1 MAINKEAYPMNIDT
15 GLKSCKKYEKFLY
28 RFKIEKKAFRKIFD
42 YSNKSWDKKTRVSKA
57 KSDAFEYKEKKK
69 NQLLNSEID
78 ENIKLD
84 EFITQYFNTMDKS
97 SSYSGQRWKDTIISY
112 YNTYIKKEIGN
123 KKLVDIRQI
132 HIKSVISNVKN
143 LGLSPRTQKITLEV
157 LNPVFKSA
165 IANRLIM
172 FNPCDGIRVKR
183 PNTKKKVQN
192 ASILLK
198 EIFIAIKTVFK
209 DDIYFQAL
217 FLFALQGR
225 RKSEILTLKWE
236 NIDFTNKMYTLENTK
251 NGEDQTFMLPDML
264 ESLLLTMKTNRN
276 NYVFESPTDPSL
288 HIQNIQ
294 TQVNKLKKELN
305 NPKFGIHYL
314 RNVVVSAMA
323 EQGVNSTFLSGALG
337 HSDLNTVKKYL
348 SIPYTK
354 GSEVANQTIHFITS
368 KESINSDL

>member
-1 MAINKEAYPMNIDT
+1 MPIKEDTYCISIDI
-15 GLKSCKKYEKFLY
+15 GLKSCKDYEKFLY
-28 RFKIEKKAFRKIFD
+28 RFKIDKQSFRKIFD
-42 YSNKSWDKKTRVSKA
+42 YSNKSWDKKTRIAKA
-57 KSDAFEYKEKKK
+57 KADAFTFKEKIK
-69 NQLLNSEID
+69 NGPLNSDIN
-78 ENIKLD
+78 ENIVLD
-84 EFITQYFNTMDKS
+84 DFIQQYFDTMEKS
-97 SSYSGQRWKDTIISY
+97 SSSSGQRWKNTITSY
-112 YNTYIKKEIGN
+112 YNRYLKKDLGQ

-132 HIKSVISNVKN
+132 HIKNVILKIKK
-143 LGLSPRTQKITLEV
+143 LDLSARTQKITLEV

-172 FNPCDGIRVKR
+172 FNPCDGIKVKR

-198 EIFIAIKTVFK
+198 EIYIAIKTVFQ

-236 NIDFTNKMYTLENTK
+236 NIDFTHKLYTLENTK
-251 NGEDQTFMLPDML
+251 NGEEQTFILPDML
-264 ESLLLTMKTNRN
+264 ESLLLAMKSNKTH
-276 NYVFESPTDPSL
+276 YVFESPLDSTK

-294 TQVNKLKKELN
+294 VHVNKLKKALN
-305 NPKFGIHYL
+305 NPNFGIHYL

-337 HSDLNTVKKYL
+337 HSDLNTIKKYL

-354 GSEVANQTIHFITS
+354 GSEVANNTIQLIT
-368 KESINSDL
+368 ES

>member
-1 MAINKEAYPMNIDT
+1 MAIKEDIYTMKIDT
-15 GLKSCKKYEKFLY
+15 GLKSCKNYEKFLY
-28 RFKIEKKAFRKIFD
+28 RFKIDKQSFRKTFD
-42 YSNKSWDKKTRVSKA
+42 YSNKSWDKKTRIAKA
-57 KSDAFEYKEKKK
+57 KNDAFTFKEKTK
-69 NQLLNSEID
+69 NGPLNADISED
-78 ENIKLD
+78 IKLND
-84 EFITQYFNTMDKS
+84 FIQQYFDTMDKS
-97 SSYSGQRWKDTIISY
+97 SSYSGQRWKDTITSY
-112 YNTYIKKEIGN
+112 YNKYIKKDLGQ

-132 HIKSVISNVKN
+132 HIKNVISKVKK

-157 LNPVFKSA
+157 LNPIFKSA

-172 FNPCDGIRVKR
+172 FNPCDGIKVKR

-198 EIFIAIKTVFK
+198 EVYIAIKTVFQ
-209 DDIYFQAL
+209 DDIYFQAF

-236 NIDFTNKMYTLENTK
+236 NIDFTHKLYTLENTK
-251 NGEDQTFMLPDML
+251 NGEEQTFILPDML
-264 ESLLLTMKTNRN
+264 ESLLLAMKSNKTH
-276 NYVFESPTDPSL
+276 YVFESPLDPTQ

-294 TQVNKLKKELN
+294 SQVNKLKKALN

-337 HSDLNTVKKYL
+337 HSDLNTIKKYL

-354 GSEVANQTIHFITS
+354 GSEIANQTIRQITQ
-368 KESINSDL
+368 